1 MVELENGQ
9 LPVLARAGRPTKFD
23 DATLDRL
30 CAALADGMAIKS
42 ACVVAGIGV
51 TTLADWRE
59 EHPEL
64 EDRLAESREFARQK
78 ALQAIK
84 AAGEKDWRAHAEWLR
99 LSFPADYRGNANKHE
114 VSATAQASS
123 IVLTE
128 EQRLE
133 LLDRQRVP
141 AALPEPAHRRE
152 EH

>member
-1 MVELENGQ
+1 MS
-9 LPVLARAGRPTKFD
+9 
-23 DATLDRL
+23 
-30 CAALADGMAIKS
+30 IKS

-99 LSFPADYRGNANKHE
+99 LSFPGDYRGNANKIQ

-123 IVLTE
+123 IVLPE
-128 EQRLE
+128 EERLNLIERQRAAEDLPD
-133 LLDRQRVP
+133 LLDENATPQS
-141 AALPEPAHRRE
+141 
-152 EH
+152 